1 MENIAIEMLGITKTF
16 PGVIANDKINL
27 SVRNNEVHALL
38 GENGAGKSTL
48 MSILFGSYDPDAGTI
63 KIRGKEVKIKDPNA
77 ATALGIGMVHQH
89 FKLVHNYTVTENIV
103 LGIESTNALGMLDL
117 KTAEKRVAELSEKY
131 GLHVNPRDKI
141 EDITVG
147 MQQRVEILKTL
158 YRNADILIFD
168 EPSAVL
174 TPQEIDEL
182 MDIIRRLKSEG
193 KTIIL
198 ITHKLKEIKAVA
210 ERCTV
215 LRRGKYIGTVDVDKV
230 SEQEMAEMMVGRA
243 IKFEID
249 KAPVHAGEVK
259 LSIRD
264 LSVMNAR
271 GVLGVKNLSLDVRAG
286 EIVGI
291 AGVDG
296 NGQTELIYAITGLAP
311 AESGSIT
318 VNGKEISKMTVK
330 ERILAGVGHIPED
343 RHKHGLVLDF
353 SIAENSVLKNYDRAP
368 FSSKSGILNFDI
380 MKTHAADLISQYD
393 IRAGEGPAMKTKNM
407 SGGNQQKVIIARE
420 IDLSPEVLVVAQPTR
435 GLDVG
440 AIEYIRKRIVAERD
454 KGRAILLVSFEL
466 DEIMNL
472 CDRIA
477 IISKGEIVGIFNE
490 GEVDEQQIGFMMAG
504 SKKEDVIA
512 SPKHEEKSK

>member
-1 MENIAIEMLGITKTF
+1 MDNNAIEMLGITKAF
-16 PGVIANDKINL
+16 PGVIANDHINL
-27 SVRNNEVHALL
+27 SVRDNEVHALL

-48 MSILFGSYDPDAGTI
+48 MSILFGSYDPDEGVI
-63 KIRGKEVKIKDPNA
+63 KIRSKEVKIKDPNA

-103 LGIESTNALGMLDL
+103 LGIESRTKLGMLDL
-117 KTAEKRVAELSEKY
+117 KTAEKRVAELSERY
-131 GLHVNPRDKI
+131 GLKVNPRDKI
-141 EDITVG
+141 EDISVG

-158 YRNADILIFD
+158 YRNADILILD

-215 LRRGKYIGTVDVDKV
+215 LRRGKYIGTVNVADV
-230 SEQEMAEMMVGRA
+230 SEEEMAEMMVGRA

-249 KAPVHAGEVK
+249 KDPANPGPVK
-259 LSIRD
+259 LSIEN
-264 LSVMNAR
+264 LSVKNAR
-271 GVLGVKNLSLDVRAG
+271 GTVGVKNLSLDVHAG

-296 NGQTELIYAITGLAP
+296 NGQTELIYGITGLAP
-311 AESGSIT
+311 VESGSIK
-318 VNGKEISKMTVK
+318 VNGKDISRMTVK
-330 ERILAGVGHIPED
+330 ERIEAGVGHIPED
-343 RHKHGLVLDF
+343 RHRHGLVLDF
-353 SIAENSVLKNYDRAP
+353 SVAENAVLKNYDKP
-368 FSSKSGILNFDI
+368 PYSSPLGVLDFQKINV
-380 MKTHAADLISQYD
+380 HAADLIEQYD
-393 IRAGEGPAMKTKNM
+393 IRAGEGPAMKAGNM

-420 IDLSPEVLVVAQPTR
+420 IDLSPDVLVVAQPTR

-454 KGRAILLVSFEL
+454 KGRAVLLISFEL

-477 IISKGEIVGIFNE
+477 IISKGEIAGIFNE
-490 GEVDEQQIGFMMAG
+490 GEVDEHQIGFLMAG
-504 SKKEDVIA
+504 SKTAATEKETA
-512 SPKHEEKSK
+512 R

>member
-1 MENIAIEMLGITKTF
+1 MEKNAIEMLGITKRF
-16 PGVIANDKINL
+16 PGVLANDHINL
-27 SVRNNEVHALL
+27 SVRENEVHALL

-48 MSILFGSYDPDAGTI
+48 MSILFGSYDADEGII

-89 FKLVHNYTVTENIV
+89 FKLVHNYTVTENII
-103 LGIESTNALGMLDL
+103 LGIESTNRFGLLDL
-117 KTAEKRVAELSEKY
+117 KKAEKRVAELSERY
-131 GLHVNPRDKI
+131 GLKVNPRDKI
-141 EDITVG
+141 EDISVG

-158 YRNADILIFD
+158 YRDADILILD

-182 MDIIRRLKSEG
+182 MDIILRLKKEG

-215 LRRGKYIGTVDVDKV
+215 LRRGKYIGTVQVDEV
-230 SEQEMAEMMVGRA
+230 SEQQLAEMMVGRA

-249 KAPVHAGEVK
+249 KGPANPGEVVLQIEDITVK
-259 LSIRD
+259 NS
-264 LSVMNAR
+264 R
-271 GVLGVKNLSLDVRAG
+271 GAIGVKNFSLDVRAG

-296 NGQTELIYAITGLAP
+296 NGQTELIYAITGLTHLD
-311 AESGSIT
+311 SGSIK
-318 VNGKEISKMTVK
+318 VHGKEISKMSVK
-330 ERILAGVGHIPED
+330 ERIEAGVGHIPED
-343 RHKHGLVLDF
+343 RHRHGLVLDF
-353 SIAENSVLKNYDRAP
+353 SVAENTVLKNYDKAP
-368 FSSKSGILNFDI
+368 YSSSLGILDFEKI
-380 MKTHAADLISQYD
+380 TSHAADLIEQYD
-393 IRAGEGPAMKTKNM
+393 IRAGEGPSMKARNM

-420 IDLSPEVLVVAQPTR
+420 IALSPDVLVVAQPTR

-454 KGRAILLVSFEL
+454 KGRAVLLVSFEL

-477 IISKGEIVGIFNE
+477 IISHGEIAGILHE
-490 GEVDEQQIGFMMAG
+490 GEADEHQIGFMMAG
-504 SKKEDVIA
+504 AKKSDSVGA
-512 SPKHEEKSK
+512 